1 MVNTYKHIVGLH
13 KIRFNVD
20 NEAMSLII
28 FKKRPFQVDG
38 RLTMRPYTASNG
50 QLITT
55 YYLLRF
61 KTHTLLIHTSANHV
75 LYY

>member
-20 NEAMSLII
+20 IEAMSLII